1 MPPTAGHS
9 GDAWC
14 GLPRLA
20 LVRLRALAYH
30 AQMPHESRLQQSL
43 RQLLASQRTAAL
55 AVQPQAGSSAPGYL
69 PAPGLSL
76 VPWAWSGEFS
86 CLVLH
91 VSALASHTQA
101 MERHPA
107 VSLLMSRPESAGEAV
122 HALERISIQGVA
134 STAPRDSGL
143 WQGARASYLERFPEA
158 EPMTVLGD
166 FRFVCITPQGGRH
179 VAGFGAA
186 RDVDEH
192 DLIAALN
199 PAA

>member
-1 MPPTAGHS
+1 MPPTVGHAGD
-9 GDAWC
+9 GRR
-14 GLPRLA
+14 GLARLK
-20 LVRLRALAYH
+20 LVRPRALAYH
-30 AQMPHESRLQQSL
+30 APMPHESRLQQSL
-43 RQLLASQRTAAL
+43 RQLLADQRTAAL
-55 AVQPQAGSSAPGYL
+55 AFQPLAASSAPGYL
-69 PAPGLSL
+69 AAPDLSL

-101 MERHPA
+101 MELHPA

-134 STAPRDSGL
+134 STPPRDSGL
-143 WQGARASYLERFPEA
+143 WQGARSSYLERFPEA
-158 EPMTVLGD
+158 EPMTALGD

>member
-1 MPPTAGHS
+1 
-9 GDAWC
+9 
-14 GLPRLA
+14 
-20 LVRLRALAYH
+20 
-30 AQMPHESRLQQSL
+30 MPHESRLQQSL
-43 RQLLASQRTAAL
+43 RQLLADQRTAAL
-55 AVQPQAGSSAPGYL
+55 AFQPLAASSAPGYL
-69 PAPGLSL
+69 AAPGLSL

-101 MERHPA
+101 MELHPT

-134 STAPRDSGL
+134 STPPRDSGL
-143 WQGARASYLERFPEA
+143 WQGARSSYLERFPEA
-158 EPMTVLGD
+158 EPMTALGD
-166 FRFVCITPQGGRH
+166 FRFVCITPQSGRH

-186 RDVDEH
+186 RNVDEH

>member
-1 MPPTAGHS
+1 MPPTAGHP

-14 GLPRLA
+14 
-20 LVRLRALAYH
+20 ALAYH

-134 STAPRDSGL
+134 STPPRDSGL
-143 WQGARASYLERFPEA
+143 WHGARASYLERFPEA

>member
-1 MPPTAGHS
+1 
-9 GDAWC
+9 
-14 GLPRLA
+14 
-20 LVRLRALAYH
+20 
-30 AQMPHESRLQQSL
+30 MPHESRLQQSL
-43 RQLLASQRTAAL
+43 RQLLADQRTAAQAFQPL
-55 AVQPQAGSSAPGYL
+55 AVASSAPGYL
-69 PAPGLSL
+69 AAPGLSL

-101 MERHPA
+101 MELHPA
-107 VSLLMSRPESAGEAV
+107 VSLLMSRQQSAGEAV

-134 STAPRDSGL
+134 STPPRDSGL
-143 WQGARASYLERFPEA
+143 WQGARSSYLKRFPEA
-158 EPMTVLGD
+158 EPMTALGD

-199 PAA
+199 PTA